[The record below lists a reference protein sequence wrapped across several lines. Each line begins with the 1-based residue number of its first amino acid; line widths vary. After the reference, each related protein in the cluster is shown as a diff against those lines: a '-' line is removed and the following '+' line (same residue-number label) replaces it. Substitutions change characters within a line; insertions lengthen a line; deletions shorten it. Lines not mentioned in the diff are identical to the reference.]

1 MVEGVVD
8 SVVVVAVESAIAGK
22 QVPLIETPKG
32 PSGPGLPHQLL
43 KGIRR
48 PGPEFLKQ
56 TG

>member
-1 MVEGVVD
+1 MD